1 MIMDGKT
8 SLEVLSEEICAQKGR
23 FLYML
28 EEFYRKGIPRG
39 TSPSEYMESWQEV
52 EAHEG
57 DYSRAGKKV
66 VSMERVFRLRGLR
79 YVEFIDVAKI
89 ILKVPLPYI
98 YQKRDYHAIGYA
110 TFEKELLEASRI
122 YNSIQKLS
130 EEVRHFMLE
139 HLFADRIRV
148 SGFENVSAYL
158 NYENLIKLLLIALLG
173 SEKFQKDAGPVYLNF
188 LSLDEKIDKRH
199 EALNDTLN
207 HLPMDNIWNDRNR
220 VTQFFRAKTGLLLD
234 KNEEQRVL
242 TIDFVDR
249 INPSAKISHMGKIT
263 DIDRLKNY
271 YHYSLK
277 SLTKSPFFT
286 GDYEHQMEE
295 SFNRRLAEIIDLLLD
310 QVKTQMELLTDF
322 REIHSLYDRFLNRSL
337 EIGFSS
343 DQKHRLNDLYELRK
357 DNLKKKKLEEI
368 NGLLNKI
375 HDKNGLKQY
384 WDEIKYY
391 LRDNRQFVGKE
402 FENLIAKAF
411 DRANKKIKDMSFETH
426 FIN

>member
-1 MIMDGKT
+1 
-8 SLEVLSEEICAQKGR
+8 
-23 FLYML
+23 
-28 EEFYRKGIPRG
+28 
-39 TSPSEYMESWQEV
+39 
-52 EAHEG
+52 
-57 DYSRAGKKV
+57 
-66 VSMERVFRLRGLR
+66 
-79 YVEFIDVAKI
+79 
-89 ILKVPLPYI
+89 
-98 YQKRDYHAIGYA
+98 
-110 TFEKELLEASRI
+110 
-122 YNSIQKLS
+122 
-130 EEVRHFMLE
+130 
-139 HLFADRIRV
+139 
-148 SGFENVSAYL
+148 
-158 NYENLIKLLLIALLG
+158 
-173 SEKFQKDAGPVYLNF
+173 
-188 LSLDEKIDKRH
+188 
-199 EALNDTLN
+199 
-207 HLPMDNIWNDRNR
+207 
-220 VTQFFRAKTGLLLD
+220 
-234 KNEEQRVL
+234 
-242 TIDFVDR
+242 
-249 INPSAKISHMGKIT
+249 MGKIT

-402 FENLIAKAF
+402 FENLIAKSF